1 MFGCFNGCCKGITE
15 IDWKGFCYEK
25 TKFVRGYWGEKSSY
39 GKPFP
44 WCGGGKKCLRKNIS
58 IMGMEVG
65 K

>member
-1 MFGCFNGCCKGITE
+1 MKKQN
-15 IDWKGFCYEK
+15 
-25 TKFVRGYWGEKSSY
+25 VRGYWGEKLSY